1 MFIPH
6 TDTDREAMLKVVGV
20 TRLEDLFRDV
30 PQKFRFP
37 ELDLPSA
44 LTEMEA
50 RTELQTIAAAND
62 SADDLACFLG
72 AGAYHHYVPAAV
84 DSILRRGEFYT
95 AYTPYQPEVS
105 QGTLQAIFEYQSLVA
120 ALTGME
126 VSNASHYDGATAVAE
141 AVNMAYAN
149 FRSKR
154 TKVVLS
160 PALHP
165 QYRAVVRTYTKGTPI
180 TITGDESPVRADVP
194 VGAHTPVGVDVGAH
208 GMRPLSA
215 LDSLLP
221 HIDFNTALVV
231 VQYPDFFG
239 RIYDYTRLAEAA
251 HAVGALLAISVN
263 PIALGLLK
271 TPGEMGADIVTG
283 EGQSL
288 GIPLSYGGPYL
299 GLFATR
305 QEYVRK
311 MAGRLAGETVDFRT
325 GERAYTLTLTARE
338 QHIRR
343 DKATSNICTNQGL
356 MALASAVYMSLL
368 GKHGLRQVAE
378 LCYHKAHY
386 AADQITKLDGF
397 SRAFGDPFFN
407 EFAVRCPAP
416 VQDINDHLLEHGI
429 LGGYDLGQDFPELED
444 TMLWAVT
451 EMNSRDEID
460 GLVEALSEVAH
471 G

>member
-6 TDTDREAMLKVVGV
+6 TDTDREAMLKVVGAA
-20 TRLEDLFRDV
+20 RLEDLFHDV
-30 PQKFRFP
+30 PEAYRFP
-37 ELDLPSA
+37 ELDLPPA

-149 FRSKR
+149 FRGKR
-154 TKVVLS
+154 TQVILS

-165 QYRAVVRTYTKGTPI
+165 QYRQVVRTYTAGTPI
-180 TITGDESPVRADVP
+180 TLAGDD
-194 VGAHTPVGVDVGAH
+194 GAPAMGSANTPEALA
-208 GMRPLSA
+208 PLLS
-215 LDSLLP
+215 
-221 HIDFNTALVV
+221 INTALVV

-239 RIYDYTRLAEAA
+239 RVYDYTRLAEAV
-251 HAVGALLAISVN
+251 HGVGALLAISVN
-263 PIALGLLK
+263 PIALGILK
-271 TPGEMGADIVTG
+271 TPGDMGADIVTG
-283 EGQSL
+283 EGQPL

-311 MAGRLAGETVDFRT
+311 MAGRLAGETVDFRS
-325 GERAYTLTLTARE
+325 GECAYTLTLTARE

-343 DKATSNICTNQGL
+343 DKATSNICSNQGL
-356 MALASAVYMSLL
+356 MALASGIYMSLL
-368 GKHGLRQVAE
+368 GKHGLRRVAE

-386 AADQITKLDGF
+386 AADQIQELEGF
-397 SRAFGDPFFN
+397 SLAFSDPFFN
-407 EFAVRCPAP
+407 EFAVHCPAS

-429 LGGYDLGQDFPELED
+429 LGGYDLGQDDAGLENV
-444 TMLWAVT
+444 MLLAVT
-451 EMNSRDEID
+451 EMNTRDEID
-460 GLVEALSEVAH
+460 GLVEVLAH